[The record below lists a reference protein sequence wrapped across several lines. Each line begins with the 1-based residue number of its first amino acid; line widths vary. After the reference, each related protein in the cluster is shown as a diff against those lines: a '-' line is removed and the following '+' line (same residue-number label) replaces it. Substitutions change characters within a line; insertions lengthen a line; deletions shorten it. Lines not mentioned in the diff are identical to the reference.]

1 MMSDRPAD
9 IASSTSETQQLTRLE
24 AGVEACAS
32 RDADDT
38 ITLADAGATVV
49 VDTRSEYGEVAGLNC
64 LLGEL
69 GTPQSIIAQL
79 GSTTA
84 LMGVQDATDDG
95 LNYSWSYHPDMG

>member
-1 MMSDRPAD
+1 
-9 IASSTSETQQLTRLE
+9 
-24 AGVEACAS
+24 
-32 RDADDT
+32 
-38 ITLADAGATVV
+38 
-49 VDTRSEYGEVAGLNC
+49 LNC

-95 LNYSWSYHPDMG
+95 LNYSWSYHPDNGVNMVITDTDTQSDGDAILSPGALAKQLKPL